1 MRTKKRSASSAPGSS
16 PFGTQSRLVVCPICS
31 RSVHRLLATSH
42 VESHF
47 TESGLPEEPED
58 GAPATVSEGAVGAEA
73 GAFENADPQVE
84 PPGTGELP
92 RCAGDSEH
100 DELDEGGDDGV
111 PFGAAVGEPVAD
123 STPGCERLWRAFKL
137 QVMSGDSDSCG
148 LCYERFELGT
158 RDRFCLWP
166 CQHTRQCGP
175 CALRLWQT
183 PKAKRRCPWCAVKLD
198 TRPRAFRPFM

>member
-1 MRTKKRSASSAPGSS
+1 MRTKKRSAGSAPAGSS
-16 PFGTQSRLVVCPICS
+16 PFGTQSRLVHCPICG
-31 RSVHRLLATSH
+31 RSVHRLLATAH

-47 TESGLPEEPED
+47 IESGQPED
-58 GAPATVSEGAVGAEA
+58 EGPAAAVEGAVRTDGE
-73 GAFENADPQVE
+73 AFEDTDPQV
-84 PPGTGELP
+84 GAGAGGKDELQ
-92 RCAGDSEH
+92 RCAGGSAQ
-100 DELDEGGDDGV
+100 DEAEEGDEEDVAFGG
-111 PFGAAVGEPVAD
+111 PVGEPVAD
-123 STPGCERLWRAFKL
+123 STPGSERLWRAFKL